1 MERPGAWKH
10 QKQEIQ
16 LGSRQ
21 SVLMRSKDLM
31 GPSLSTSGVKLKNG
45 ITGTKFV
52 NKSSKPEKRDNFEWI
67 YEKSWWW
74 RLRWTPVKSVREARG
89 LEVGGIGKDRMR
101 VIAFFAVGTNHS
113 GVSVVAERMNN
124 PDRNA
129 SHAIHRVV
137 LLAVELRSSKIN
149 KGETGRGLSTNFQQ
163 PYA

>member
-1 MERPGAWKH
+1 
-10 QKQEIQ
+10 
-16 LGSRQ
+16 
-21 SVLMRSKDLM
+21 MRSKDLM

-45 ITGTKFV
+45 ITSSGFTK
-52 NKSSKPEKRDNFEWI
+52 
-67 YEKSWWW
+67 KSWWW
-74 RLRWTPVKSVREARG
+74 RLRWTPVREARG

-137 LLAVELRSSKIN
+137 LLAVELR
-149 KGETGRGLSTNFQQ
+149 
-163 PYA
+163 